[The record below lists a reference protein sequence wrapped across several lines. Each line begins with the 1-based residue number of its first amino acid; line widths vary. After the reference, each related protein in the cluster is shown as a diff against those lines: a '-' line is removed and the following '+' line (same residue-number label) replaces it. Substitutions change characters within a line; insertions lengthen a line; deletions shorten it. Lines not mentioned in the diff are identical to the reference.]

1 MLSSS
6 SPEWPQVDQC
16 VTASQAHQWF
26 TYEGEAWK
34 EKVERHCTSNFSG
47 TAATRYGQA
56 CEPYAVAAYSKQ
68 YGFEVKR
75 CGLIVPPGAPWLGC
89 SPDGVICDAA
99 GVPVRLLEVKCPV
112 SGKERGVQEMA
123 CYPPPFLTASGE
135 NLLLRRRNPYY
146 SQVQLTMAIL
156 DLDVCDLA
164 VYSKLD
170 DRVLVVHVPRDR
182 AYGRSL
188 VCKLHDV

>member
-1 MLSSS
+1 M
-6 SPEWPQVDQC
+6 VY
-16 VTASQAHQWF
+16 VR
-26 TYEGEAWK
+26 GGAWT

-56 CEPYAVAAYSKQ
+56 CEPYAAAAYSKQ
-68 YGFEVKR
+68 YGFQVKR

-89 SPDGVICDAA
+89 SPDGVVCDAA

-112 SGKERGVQEMA
+112 FGKERGVQEMA
-123 CYPPPFLTASGE
+123 CYPPPFLTANDE

-156 DLDVCDLA
+156 DIDVCDLA

-170 DRVLVVHVPRDR
+170 DDVLVVHVSRDR
-182 AYGRSL
+182 AYGRRL
-188 VCKLHDV
+188 VCKLHDVYFKHILPYLRSEVSR